1 MILSIENLRKE
12 YGSKIAVNDITINFQ
27 SGVYGLLGANGA
39 GKTTFMKMIV
49 GLLEST
55 SGTVYYNGV
64 DIRKLKEQYLKNI
77 GYLPQEFSPYKDFTV
92 EKFLEYIAAI
102 KGLNKKEIKKKV
114 EEVIEVVSL
123 KEKSKKK
130 IKTLSGGMKRRLGI
144 AQAILNG
151 PKILVLD
158 EPTAGLDPNERIR
171 FRNFLSKLSGDKVV
185 LISTHIVSDIES
197 IANKIIIMKNSK
209 KIDEG
214 TSEELTKKLEGYVWE
229 CKIPEQSIDN
239 FQEKYNISNMKLES
253 GIVLCR
259 IISKEKPIENA
270 IELKPKLEDTYVY
283 YFNEKE

>member
-1 MILSIENLRKE
+1 MILSIDNLRKK

-55 SGTVYYNGV
+55 SGTVFYNGV
-64 DIRKLKEQYLKNI
+64 DIRNLKGQYLKDI
-77 GYLPQEFSPYKDFTV
+77 GYLPQEFYPYVDFTV
-92 EKFLEYIAAI
+92 ENFLEYIAAV
-102 KGLNKKEIKKKV
+102 KGLNKNIIKKKV

-144 AQAILNG
+144 AQAILNE

-197 IANKIIIMKNSK
+197 IANKIIIMKNGK

-259 IISKEKPIENA
+259 IVSKEKPIENA